1 MKRVIIMGA
10 AGRDYHNFLT
20 FFKSDKNYKVVAFT
34 QSQIPGI
41 EERNFPKSLAGRAYS
56 GAIPF
61 YPEEKLPHLIKKY
74 NVDEVFLSYSDL
86 SHEEVM
92 QKASLVLSMGA
103 SFTLLGPKETMLHSK
118 KPVIAVC
125 GVRTGVGKS
134 SLSLK
139 IMEILKK
146 KNYDAVAIRHPM
158 PYGNLKKNLV
168 QRFASVKDFKKYN
181 STIEEQEEYHNYVK
195 RGFVIYAGVDYK
207 AILEAVEKKADVI
220 LWDGGNNDFPF
231 YHPDLLFVVTD
242 PFRAG
247 QEIESYPGEANFL
260 MANILV
266 INKVNTAPETK
277 IKEIEKNIKKYKPHT
292 KVLKVQSL
300 VALETNEELRGKN
313 ALVIGDGPTLTHGG
327 MSFGAGTIAAK
338 KYGIKI
344 IDAKKY
350 AEGSLK
356 QTFKKFS
363 HIDKELPALGYS
375 KKQIEE
381 LRSTINKSKCDVVLN
396 ASPSPLKDLLK
407 VNKPVINVTYSIDD
421 KSARVV
427 EQILTKFLKSKK

>member
-220 LWDGGNNDFPF
+220 LWDGGNMISRFIIQICC
-231 YHPDLLFVVTD
+231 LL
-242 PFRAG
+242 
-247 QEIESYPGEANFL
+247 
-260 MANILV
+260 
-266 INKVNTAPETK
+266 
-277 IKEIEKNIKKYKPHT
+277 
-292 KVLKVQSL
+292 
-300 VALETNEELRGKN
+300 
-313 ALVIGDGPTLTHGG
+313 
-327 MSFGAGTIAAK
+327 
-338 KYGIKI
+338 
-344 IDAKKY
+344 
-350 AEGSLK
+350 
-356 QTFKKFS
+356 
-363 HIDKELPALGYS
+363 
-375 KKQIEE
+375 
-381 LRSTINKSKCDVVLN
+381 
-396 ASPSPLKDLLK
+396 
-407 VNKPVINVTYSIDD
+407 
-421 KSARVV
+421 
-427 EQILTKFLKSKK
+427 